1 MSMPD
6 DPFGER
12 ADLPTEYP
20 SDHQRSPPPRRS
32 RRRLQVRVGLC
43 GLLLVLI
50 AVLPHH
56 SGRSRKLPAGMWG
69 QTIACLERDQ
79 IDKVTDVRTGSLPD
93 AATTSVLLSRVRG
106 GPLAEFR
113 EAGSATAA
121 RTLSPHPALNAI
133 DPVAAHVTGSVVWSY
148 ALNGDPPRETDNAGD
163 RAIVSFCLATPDRS

>member
-20 SDHQRSPPPRRS
+20 SDHKQSPPPRRS

-79 IDKVTDVRTGSLPD
+79 IDKVTDVRTGVLPD
-93 AATTSVLLSRVRG
+93 ASTTSVLVSRVRG
-106 GPLAEFR
+106 GPLAELID
-113 EAGSATAA
+113 AGSASAA
-121 RTLSPHPALNAI
+121 QARVHHPALNVI
-133 DPVAAHVTGSVVWSY
+133 DPAGAQSTGSVVWSY
-148 ALNGDPPRETDNAGD
+148 ALNGDPPREVASAGD
-163 RAIVSFCLATPDRS
+163 RTLIHFCLTTPDRR